1 MSVIINGSNNILD
14 LDQTETG
21 NKKAFI
27 DIDGSNN
34 VTLNQMYFNDYAE
47 ITLTDS
53 HTVDVTQE

>member
-34 VTLNQMYFNDYAE
+34 VTLKPKRYR
-47 ITLTDS
+47 
-53 HTVDVTQE
+53 